1 MNFMTI
7 MTQEEIKIETDNL
20 IAYCKRLN
28 EETGDGDSPLSL
40 TQNVAIVREL
50 LKRGYDPNARNA
62 AGMTPLHYAEKG
74 LAARLLIKFGAD
86 VNAQDL
92 LGNTPLHYANNIPVA
107 AALIEA
113 GASLNIKN
121 NLGETPDRSIYSTKG
136 EDLLSFIDFMNN
148 KTITD

>member
-1 MNFMTI
+1 MTI

-28 EETGDGDSPLSL
+28 EETGDGDSPLNL
-40 TQNVAIVREL
+40 TQSAEIVAEL

-62 AGMTPLHYAEKG
+62 AGMTPLHYAEKYVV
-74 LAARLLIKFGAD
+74 ARLLIEHGAD

-92 LGNTPLHYANNIPVA
+92 LGNTPLHYASSFSVA
-107 AALIEA
+107 SALIGA
-113 GASLNIKN
+113 GASLKIKN
-121 NLGETPDRSIYSTKG
+121 NLGETPDRNIYSTKD
-136 EDLLSFIDFMNN
+136 EDLLSFIDFMKR